1 LLSRTS
7 FAAPK
12 VSAIE
17 YVPRINIVAIVFMLE
32 ITRNWSV
39 AMQCFAD
46 ASSANPPN
54 LTTGQKN
61 FAPLSFGTRYSTM
74 IQQARFVVV
83 LTATITPLKGAQIA
97 RTNPDERKRDY
108 MTGFRFWVQNRDPR
122 LSRILFVE
130 NSGASLL
137 DFRQEAESAADKDI
151 EFVSVPPISLPSGLH
166 YGYAEMQMLDYAL
179 SRSRHR
185 SITTHM
191 IKATGRLQFPKI
203 SALLDRLPSEF
214 DIAVDTCQALPF
226 GLRPQAFV
234 QTQLFLAS
242 HSFYGAFLQHSY
254 HDLRPDYPFYIEHL
268 IYERLKKMSENP
280 RILTRWPISVEP
292 MGVAGYSGKRYD
304 RLSRCV
310 LTTLRAALR
319 KPIPDFWL

>member
-1 LLSRTS
+1 
-7 FAAPK
+7 
-12 VSAIE
+12 
-17 YVPRINIVAIVFMLE
+17 
-32 ITRNWSV
+32 
-39 AMQCFAD
+39 MQCFANARSAD
-46 ASSANPPN
+46 SPRKLSQRAEDSTLLPSSSGN
-54 LTTGQKN
+54 
-61 FAPLSFGTRYSTM
+61 STM
-74 IQQARFVVV
+74 IQPPSFVVV
-83 LTATITPLKGAQIA
+83 LTATITPLKSAQIA
-97 RTNPDERKRDY
+97 RTNPDDRKRDY
-108 MTGFRFWVQNRDPR
+108 MTGFRFWIQNRDPR

-130 NSGASLL
+130 NSGASLQ

-151 EFVSVPPISLPSGLH
+151 EFVSVPPISLPPRLH

-185 SITTHM
+185 SMTTHM
-191 IKATGRLQFPKI
+191 IKATGRLRFPKI

-234 QTQLFLAS
+234 PTQLFLAS
-242 HSFYGAFLQHSY
+242 HNFYGMSLQASY

-268 IYERLKKMSENP
+268 IYERLKTMPDTP

-292 MGVAGYSGKRYD
+292 IGVAGYSGKRYD
-304 RLSRCV
+304 RLSRRV
-310 LTTLRAALR
+310 LTTLRAVLR

>member
-1 LLSRTS
+1 MECL
-7 FAAPK
+7 
-12 VSAIE
+12 
-17 YVPRINIVAIVFMLE
+17 
-32 ITRNWSV
+32 
-39 AMQCFAD
+39 AD
-46 ASSANPPN
+46 GSSANPPN
-54 LTTGQKN
+54 YHSVSKDSVL
-61 FAPLSFGTRYSTM
+61 LSFGTGYSTM
-74 IQQARFVVV
+74 IQQTSFVVV

-97 RTNPDERKRDY
+97 RTNPDERRRDY
-108 MTGFRFWVQNRDPR
+108 MTGLRFWIQNRDPR
-122 LSRILFVE
+122 LRRILFVE
-130 NSGASLL
+130 NSGASLF

-151 EFVSVPPISLPSGLH
+151 EFVSVPPISLPPGLH

-185 SITTHM
+185 LLTTHM

-234 QTQLFLAS
+234 PTQLFLAS
-242 HSFYGAFLQHSY
+242 HSFYSTSLQDSY
-254 HDLRPDYPFYIEHL
+254 HNLRPDYPFYIEHL
-268 IYERLKKMSENP
+268 IYERLKKMSDNP
-280 RILTRWPISVEP
+280 RILNRWPISVEP
-292 MGVAGYSGKRYD
+292 LGVAGYSGQRYD

-319 KPIPDFWL
+319 KPIPGFWL

>member
-1 LLSRTS
+1 
-7 FAAPK
+7 
-12 VSAIE
+12 
-17 YVPRINIVAIVFMLE
+17 
-32 ITRNWSV
+32 
-39 AMQCFAD
+39 
-46 ASSANPPN
+46 
-54 LTTGQKN
+54 
-61 FAPLSFGTRYSTM
+61 M
-74 IQQARFVVV
+74 IQQTQFVVV

-108 MTGFRFWVQNRDPR
+108 MTGFRFWIQNRDPR
-122 LSRILFVE
+122 LKRILFVE

-137 DFRQEAESAADKDI
+137 DFRQEAETAADKDI
-151 EFVSVPPISLPSGLH
+151 EFVSVPPISLPHGLH

-191 IKATGRLQFPKI
+191 IKATGRLQFPQI

-234 QTQLFLAS
+234 PTQLFLAS
-242 HSFYGAFLQHSY
+242 HSFYGASLQNSY
-254 HDLRPDYPFYIEHL
+254 HNLRPDYPFYIEHL
-268 IYERLKKMSENP
+268 IYERLKEMSDNP
-280 RILTRWPISVEP
+280 RILNRWPISVEP
-292 MGVAGYSGKRYD
+292 LGIAGYSGKPYD
-304 RLSRCV
+304 RLSRRV

-319 KPIPDFWL
+319 KPIPGFWL